1 MKKSRIT
8 IIIIVLL
15 CVLGSFGRKR
25 EPKPQPDTVEATMGE
40 RTVTIRDWTPK
51 DAPVDQEAIDR
62 ALAAFPEPT
71 PTPSPSRAPSSTTKS
86 AYETKSTYILN
97 TDKKTFHRPGC
108 SAADRIKSE
117 NRDETTAL
125 RDSLIDREYTPC
137 GICNP

>member
-1 MKKSRIT
+1 MKKSK
-8 IIIIVLL
+8 IIIIILVLL
-15 CVLGSFGRKR
+15 CVVGSFGRKR
-25 EPKPQPDTVEATMGE
+25 EPKPQLDAVEATMGE
-40 RTVTIRDWTPK
+40 RTVTIRDWTPE

-71 PTPSPSRAPSSTTKS
+71 PSPTHTSTP
-86 AYETKSTYILN
+86 KSTYTARSAYILN
-97 TDKKTFHRPGC
+97 TDTKTFHRPGC

-137 GICNP
+137 GKCNP